1 MNPNLRLT
9 AALGMTLLLG
19 SSAYSQMGGGAPA
32 PVPPGVE
39 SPGPDTSGIR
49 ETPPGFEVPPAE
61 GADAEGAEKKSK
73 WNITESMEEWE
84 KIEGGGPEGVWNQ
97 ARDIF
102 RPGKGAIPAPAIA
115 PSQTQAQTPDAAD
128 LTGESVRLPVLHG
141 VMTGSD
147 DDRVAILGQNMVRE
161 GDFCDGFTVRSIK
174 PRRVTLSRD
183 GKEYVLYVKE

>member
-1 MNPNLRLT
+1 MKPNLRLVS
-9 AALGMTLLLG
+9 ALGMTLLLG
-19 SSAYSQMGGGAPA
+19 TAAYSQMGGGGPA
-32 PVPPGVE
+32 PVPPGME
-39 SPGPDTSGIR
+39 TPGMDTSGIR

-61 GADAEGAEKKSK
+61 GGGAEGAQKDTK

-84 KIEGGGPEGVWNQ
+84 KIEGSGPEGVWSQ
-97 ARDIF
+97 SRDIF
-102 RPGKGAIPAPAIA
+102 KPGKGVIAAPAAA
-115 PSQTQAQTPDAAD
+115 PSQTRTSVQEAGD

-161 GDFCDGFTVRSIK
+161 GDFCEGFTVRSIK